1 MTQAARR
8 WLEGTLAA
16 ALYAAAALVYLRPIA
31 RVHGDSLAPNAEDP
45 LFTLYVLK
53 WVMRQARLGFPDLW
67 NANVFFPAKGAL
79 AFSDPFL
86 APALQVL
93 WVPNAISAYNLL
105 VVSSFV
111 LAGLAMW
118 WVLRESGCSA
128 PAAILGGAMFAFS
141 PFRWSHLN
149 HLAMLLGQW
158 IPLAM
163 WSFDRLLAERTP
175 RRAALFLLFYTLNL
189 LSSCYFAYMLIV
201 PLLAILASRFLAHGR
216 ELVRPR
222 ALAVLAPAGVL
233 AFVATLALFL
243 PYLRLGRDMEMTRD
257 ESVVVHNA
265 AALASYVSPAPEN
278 LYSPRPPRAL
288 WSRARLPLSVRPF
301 TRVENSLFPGILA
314 TIFALVG
321 LVAFVRRWRASP
333 PTAGDETSSPTRDA
347 SPSASSSPANATSSA
362 ASQIGA
368 ARRIVL
374 GALLLVALLAVLA
387 GDVYTLRFERD
398 TALSNW
404 LPPASRATWWVLGT
418 VFAASLALGAW
429 LRRRWRGRPLLRWR
443 EIDPWERGLLISGA
457 ACLLLSFPLA
467 YVPLMRVVP
476 GLDGMR
482 VPARFAALLAVTVV
496 YFAARGLDLTFSRI
510 HLRAARIA
518 VIAALATFLAVEL
531 CPRPVHW
538 VRIPRESELPEV
550 YHWLAAQPQ
559 SGVAPGPVRALLE
572 VPMRGGGREAPY
584 MYAATL
590 HWKPIANGYS
600 SFLPPSYERLS
611 AAVGRG
617 LPSGEALDFVAS
629 LGVTHLVVH
638 AERLGP
644 PARLRQWE
652 AQMSGRLRLVHA
664 AGTDR
669 VYGLAPAQREQVQ
682 PQNPP

>member
-1 MTQAARR
+1 MGRAARR
-8 WLEGTLAA
+8 WLEGLLAA
-16 ALYAAAALVYLRPIA
+16 AVYTAMALIYLRPIA
-31 RVHGDSLAPNAEDP
+31 RVHGDSLAPSAGDP

-86 APALQVL
+86 APALQVT

-105 VVSSFV
+105 VLSSFV

-118 WVLRESGCSA
+118 WLLAESGCSA
-128 PAAILGGAMFAFS
+128 AAAILGGAMFAFS

-175 RRAALFLLFYTLNL
+175 RRAALFLLFYALNL
-189 LSSCYFAYMLIV
+189 TSSCYFAYMLLV
-201 PLLAILASRFLAHGR
+201 PLLAILASRLLADGR
-216 ELVRPR
+216 DLLRPR
-222 ALAVLAPAGVL
+222 ALAVLAPTAAV
-233 AFVATLALFL
+233 AFVATLSLFL
-243 PYLRLGRDMEMTRD
+243 PYLRLGREMEMRRD
-257 ESVVVHNA
+257 ESAVVPNA

-314 TIFALVG
+314 TVFALVG
-321 LVAFVRRWRASP
+321 LAAFVRRWRTPRAHGETKLGP
-333 PTAGDETSSPTRDA
+333 ARALVLAG
-347 SPSASSSPANATSSA
+347 
-362 ASQIGA
+362 
-368 ARRIVL
+368 
-374 GALLLVALLAVLA
+374 LLLVALLAVLA
-387 GDVYTLRFERD
+387 GDVYTLHFERD
-398 TALSNW
+398 TALSRW
-404 LPPASRATWWVLGT
+404 LAPSTRATWLLLGA
-418 VFAASLALGAW
+418 VFAASLVVWAW
-429 LRRRWRGRPLLRWR
+429 LRGRWRGRPLLRWR
-443 EIDPWERGLLISGA
+443 EMDPWERGLLLSGA

-482 VPARFAALLAVTVV
+482 VPARFAALLAVGVV
-496 YFAARGLDLTFSRI
+496 YFAGRGLDLTLSRI

-518 VIAALATFLAVEL
+518 VSAALAAFLAIEL

-550 YHWLAAQPQ
+550 YHWLAAQPD
-559 SGVAPGPVRALLE
+559 VRALLE
-572 VPMRGGGREAPY
+572 VPMRAGSREAPY

-590 HWKPIANGYS
+590 HWKPVANGYS

-611 AAVGRG
+611 AAAGRE
-617 LPSGEALDFVAS
+617 LPSAEALDLVAG

-638 AERLGP
+638 AERLEP

-652 AQMSGRLRLVHA
+652 AAMNDRLRLVHVG
-664 AGTDR
+664 GTDR
-669 VYGLAPAQREQVQ
+669 VYRLEPAHVLQVQ